1 MSDEADVSYSATT
14 DFRWTER
21 AFALLDSQDLRILPH
36 EAGGAPCF
44 VVTGPCPRCDHHLVD
59 RQVTAALTGLSGPS
73 RGEGGEAVKVVSL
86 DVTCSCGN
94 AHQNAPQ
101 GATGCGVSFRI
112 EAEVVDV
119 EVVEVEAES
128 E

>member
-21 AFALLDSQDLRILPH
+21 AFALLGSQELTVTPH
-36 EAGGAPCF
+36 EAGGARCF
-44 VVTGPCPRCDHHLVD
+44 VVAGRCPRCDHHLVD
-59 RQVTAALTGLSGPS
+59 RQVTAALTGLSGAS
-73 RGEGGEAVKVVSL
+73 RGEGAEAVAVVSL
-86 DVTCSCGN
+86 DVTCSCGS
-94 AHQNAPQ
+94 AHQDAPQ

-112 EAEVVDV
+112 E
-119 EVVEVEAES
+119 VEAAS